1 MGEELCGAV
10 DNALLIGGLVLK
22 WMGKLKFRFQ
32 R

>member
-10 DNALLIGGLVLK
+10 GNALLIGGLVL
-22 WMGKLKFRFQ
+22 GKLKFRFQ